1 LFFNK
6 FSVMFLSTFAP
17 MVKCENRSKRDAHGE
32 RRASQKSH
40 KLEGI
45 VLPDFTLDPRVDRK
59 KLLHARKLT
68 QRFHRDLGVKFLTEI
83 KPHKLDWSELAKAKR
98 DATKQCAELLDLVA
112 DDASES
118 RAAEIEDAFDIIN
131 EITKKL
137 ELEMNY
143 RDEMG
148 DRQMRTDPYANE
160 AMGET
165 SKLAA
170 DGITWTSAD
179 VAKEDDFALRSD
191 QKMTTWAR
199 ARGAEDYSDLSL
211 GRYFRSM
218 AVGAKTD
225 TERRALSEGTDS
237 AGGFTVPTI
246 LSSQLIDALR
256 AASVVQRAG
265 AQTVPLTSD
274 SQSIAK
280 VASDPTPAF
289 RNEAASIGE
298 SDPTFSTVTFTP
310 RSLAVMVK
318 CSRELLDDSL
328 NIGTALPNIITSAM
342 AAEMDRV
349 ALEGTGVAPQPTGL
363 RLQSGI
369 GETALNAALSS
380 YAPLLTAQ
388 TGILTANGGPV
399 NAMVM
404 HPRDAGTL
412 AGLTDTTGQPLNV
425 PPAIAGVPMLTT
437 SSIQV
442 DAGAGN
448 DESNLYVGN
457 FTSLMIGMRN
467 DIRVEVLRERYADTH
482 QYAFVAHMRFDIAIA
497 HAASFHKISG
507 ITG

>member
-1 LFFNK
+1 
-6 FSVMFLSTFAP
+6 M
-17 MVKCENRSKRDAHGE
+17 
-32 RRASQKSH
+32 
-40 KLEGI
+40 
-45 VLPDFTLDPRVDRK
+45 PDFTIDPRVDRK

-68 QRFHRDLGVKFLTEI
+68 QRFHRELGVKFLTEI

-98 DATKQCAELLDLVA
+98 DATKQCAELLDAVT
-112 DDASES
+112 DDATED
-118 RAAEIEDAFDIIN
+118 RAAEVEAAFDIVN
-131 EITKKL
+131 ELTQKL
-137 ELEMNY
+137 ELEMDY
-143 RDEMG
+143 RDEIG
-148 DRQMRTDPYANE
+148 DRSKRADPYENDAV
-160 AMGET
+160 GQT

-179 VAKEDDFALRSD
+179 VAKEDEFALRSD

-199 ARGAEDYSDLSL
+199 ARGAGDYADLSL
-211 GRYFRSM
+211 GRYLRSM

-274 SQSIAK
+274 NQSIAK
-280 VASDPTPAF
+280 VASDPAPAF
-289 RNEAASIGE
+289 RNEAAAVAE
-298 SDPTFSTVTFTP
+298 SDPTFSSVTFTP
-310 RSLAVMVK
+310 RSLMVLVK
-318 CSRELLDDSL
+318 VSRELLDDSL
-328 NIGTALPNIITSAM
+328 NIGSALPNIITSAM

-369 GETALNAALSS
+369 GNTALNAALTG
-380 YAPLLTAQ
+380 YAPLLGAQ

-425 PPAIAGVPMLTT
+425 PPAISGIPMLTT

-442 DAGAGN
+442 DAGSGN
-448 DESNLYVGN
+448 DESNIYVGN
-457 FTSLMIGMRN
+457 FTNLMIGMRN
-467 DIRVEVLRERYADTH
+467 EIRIEVLRERYADSNE
-482 QYAFVAHMRFDIAIA
+482 YAFIAHSRFDIAIA

>member
-1 LFFNK
+1 MA
-6 FSVMFLSTFAP
+6 FSNDL
-17 MVKCENRSKRDAHGE
+17 MVKKHASGFLRNINARSLSDYSIWNKNWSDLQKLKRDASRTVGDLVDQVSDGTPEKKAAELEAAYDRLSDFIGE
-32 RRASQKSH
+32 ISSELDRRSA
-40 KLEGI
+40 
-45 VLPDFTLDPRVDRK
+45 
-59 KLLHARKLT
+59 A
-68 QRFHRDLGVKFLTEI
+68 GVKTPISDPSAPDTSRIPAVVERSA
-83 KPHKLDWSELAKAKR
+83 PAGDWGY
-98 DATKQCAELLDLVA
+98 DCAV
-112 DDASES
+112 
-118 RAAEIEDAFDIIN
+118 N
-131 EITKKL
+131 G
-137 ELEMNY
+137 
-143 RDEMG
+143 DE
-148 DRQMRTDPYANE
+148 A
-160 AMGET
+160 
-165 SKLAA
+165 
-170 DGITWTSAD
+170 
-179 VAKEDDFALRSD
+179 FALRSD
-191 QKMTTWAR
+191 QPMTAWAA
-199 ARGAEDYSDLSL
+199 ARGAEDYADLSL

-218 AVGAKTD
+218 AIGAKTD
-225 TERRALSEGTDS
+225 VERRALSEGTDS

-274 SQSIAK
+274 NQSIAK
-280 VASDPTPAF
+280 VASDPAPAF
-289 RNEAASIGE
+289 RNEAAAVAE
-298 SDPTFSTVTFTP
+298 SDPTFSAVTFTP
-310 RSLAVMVK
+310 RSLMVMVK
-318 CSRELLDDSL
+318 VSRELLDDSL
-328 NIGTALPNIITSAM
+328 NIGSALPNMITAAM

-369 GETALNAALSS
+369 GNTALNAALTS

-399 NAMVM
+399 NAIIA

-442 DAGAGN
+442 DAGSGN
-448 DESNLYVGN
+448 DESNIYVGN
-457 FTSLMIGMRN
+457 FANLMIGMRN
-467 DIRVEVLRERYADTH
+467 DIRVEVLRERFADTH

>member
-1 LFFNK
+1 MRKSL
-6 FSVMFLSTFAP
+6 
-17 MVKCENRSKRDAHGE
+17 KRDVHDE
-32 RRASQKSH
+32 RRASQKYH

-45 VLPDFTLDPRVDRK
+45 TVPDFTLDPRVDRK

-98 DATKQCAELLDLVA
+98 NATKQCAELLDAVT
-112 DDASES
+112 DDATED
-118 RAAEIEDAFDIIN
+118 RAAEVEAAFDIVN
-131 EITKKL
+131 ELTQKL
-137 ELEMNY
+137 ELEMDY
-143 RDEMG
+143 RDEIG
-148 DRQMRTDPYANE
+148 ERNKRADPYENDAV
-160 AMGET
+160 GQT

-170 DGITWTSAD
+170 DGITWTSTN
-179 VAKEDDFALRSD
+179 VATEDDFALRSD

-274 SQSIAK
+274 NQSIAK

-289 RNEAASIGE
+289 RNEAAAVAE
-298 SDPTFSTVTFTP
+298 SDPTFSAVTFTP
-310 RSLAVMVK
+310 RSLMVMVK
-318 CSRELLDDSL
+318 VSRELLDDSL
-328 NIGTALPNIITSAM
+328 NIGSALPNMITAAM

-399 NAMVM
+399 NAIIA

-448 DESNLYVGN
+448 DESNIYVGN
-457 FTSLMIGMRN
+457 FANLMIGMRN
-467 DIRVEVLRERYADTH
+467 EIRVEVLRERYADTNE
-482 QYAFVAHMRFDIAIA
+482 YAFIAHSRFDVAIS

>member
-1 LFFNK
+1 VVERTAPAGDFGYDCAVNGDEA
-6 FSVMFLSTFAP
+6 FS
-17 MVKCENRSKRDAHGE
+17 
-32 RRASQKSH
+32 
-40 KLEGI
+40 
-45 VLPDFTLDPRVDRK
+45 
-59 KLLHARKLT
+59 
-68 QRFHRDLGVKFLTEI
+68 
-83 KPHKLDWSELAKAKR
+83 
-98 DATKQCAELLDLVA
+98 
-112 DDASES
+112 
-118 RAAEIEDAFDIIN
+118 
-131 EITKKL
+131 
-137 ELEMNY
+137 
-143 RDEMG
+143 
-148 DRQMRTDPYANE
+148 
-160 AMGET
+160 
-165 SKLAA
+165 
-170 DGITWTSAD
+170 
-179 VAKEDDFALRSD
+179 LRSD
-191 QKMTTWAR
+191 QPMTTWAK
-199 ARGAEDYSDLSL
+199 ARGAEDYADLSL

-218 AVGAKTD
+218 AIGAKTD

-274 SQSIAK
+274 NQSIAK
-280 VASDPTPAF
+280 VASDPAPAF
-289 RNEAASIGE
+289 RNEAAAVAE
-298 SDPTFSTVTFTP
+298 SDPTFSSVTFTP
-310 RSLAVMVK
+310 RSLMVLVK
-318 CSRELLDDSL
+318 VSRELLDDSL
-328 NIGTALPNIITSAM
+328 NIGSALPNMITAAM

-369 GETALNAALSS
+369 GNTALNAALTS
-380 YAPLLTAQ
+380 YAPLLGAQ

-399 NAMVM
+399 NAIIA

-448 DESNLYVGN
+448 DESNIYVGN
-457 FTSLMIGMRN
+457 FANLMIGMRN
-467 DIRVEVLRERYADTH
+467 EIRVEVLRERYADTNE
-482 QYAFVAHMRFDIAIA
+482 YAFIAHSRFDVAIS